1 MYDLIGQGTHG
12 KIYRKNNSIVI
23 KEFENR
29 PMPQD
34 CLCSRVKN
42 NCKSLCHHIH
52 YEFIIQEFLFNAIHQ
67 SNAIKIK
74 IPKAYN
80 FALSSNNT
88 MCHYEMDY
96 IHPSINTSNSGNL
109 IQINMDSPDMDDII
123 PDVGQFLG
131 YNKLD
136 LTNCNIFSIQEL
148 VYQIGLLFS
157 YLHYVLHIDGYDCEL
172 VMGRLDGEN
181 KCDIFLIDFDK
192 VSCFEFK
199 LGYIAR
205 RKIDESII
213 EEKEFN
219 TVKKIA
225 WFLFSGITGMSLL
238 PRVPSLK
245 NIFVNGYSRYIDF
258 ANRDKLVIDVYNDLL
273 DFIKKYGEK

>member
-1 MYDLIGQGTHG
+1 MHKLIGQGTHG

-34 CLCSRVKN
+34 CLCSRFKN
-42 NCKSLCHHIH
+42 NCKSLCDHIH
-52 YEFIIQEFLFNAIHQ
+52 YEFIIQEFLYNAINQELHQ
-67 SNAIKIK
+67 LKIK

-80 FALSSNNT
+80 FALSTNNT

-96 IHPSINTSNSGNL
+96 IHSCKSSNSSNL
-109 IQINMDSPDMDDII
+109 IQINMDSPDMDDIV
-123 PDVGQFLG
+123 PDVGLFFG

-136 LTNCNIFSIQEL
+136 LTNCNISSIQEL

-199 LGYIAR
+199 LGYISR

-225 WFLFSGITGMSLL
+225 WFLFSGIIGMSLL
-238 PRVPSLK
+238 PRDPSLK
-245 NIFVNGYSRYIDF
+245 NIFIDGYSRYINF
-258 ANRDKLVIDVYNDLL
+258 VNREKLVIDVYNNILG
-273 DFIKKYGEK
+273 FIENYGRE